1 MADTLENQQDVLGT
15 LERVSNESDPYSINQ
30 GYLTQAVVEPTQV
43 QAAPT
48 QVQAAPALD
57 PAQIVGSTQFQQA
70 MALARKIT
78 PEATPFNPALASL
91 LYFTKMGELA
101 SQKGSSVFGSIAG
114 AGVAPAAYLMQ
125 KEKEKAARDA
135 GLGKTAVSIMGA
147 LKPKKAGKP
156 TFYLNSKG
164 EKVPFTDVEFAAL
177 PRKEQLELTPFKAPG
192 AGTRVERA
200 QAQLIELGPKL
211 ANGTAT
217 EAEIQ
222 DYYLKY
228 MDLSSPK
235 ESKRIVDGE
244 EVTEFEPGI
253 DLTLIAGLPIPEGYD
268 PKKILNRR
276 NRKYSDSQVDSAGFG
291 NRMLI
296 TEGTVRNMLESGYQV
311 NASDI
316 AKIRSLSALGLSSF
330 KTAGLSAQAQRFHNA
345 ASNFV
350 AAQLR
355 KESGAAIGPQEY
367 ADAIEQYFPQATS
380 SPEGILDKQGL
391 RESLI
396 LGMVASGGDAFRNNY
411 KSAVP
416 FLTGMKDGKKVDV
429 INPVGYF
436 LTVNARTKSG
446 RGIHFAS
453 NLKLMEVDELKNM
466 LGLGAS
472 RYTGK
477 QLGFIGDEIRRK
489 EAEVPTP

>member
-1 MADTLENQQDVLGT
+1 
-15 LERVSNESDPYSINQ
+15 
-30 GYLTQAVVEPTQV
+30 
-43 QAAPT
+43 
-48 QVQAAPALD
+48 
-57 PAQIVGSTQFQQA
+57 
-70 MALARKIT
+70 
-78 PEATPFNPALASL
+78 
-91 LYFTKMGELA
+91 
-101 SQKGSSVFGSIAG
+101 
-114 AGVAPAAYLMQ
+114 
-125 KEKEKAARDA
+125 
-135 GLGKTAVSIMGA
+135 
-147 LKPKKAGKP
+147 
-156 TFYLNSKG
+156 
-164 EKVPFTDVEFAAL
+164 
-177 PRKEQLELTPFKAPG
+177 
-192 AGTRVERA
+192 
-200 QAQLIELGPKL
+200 
-211 ANGTAT
+211 
-217 EAEIQ
+217 
-222 DYYLKY
+222 
-228 MDLSSPK
+228 
-235 ESKRIVDGE
+235 
-244 EVTEFEPGI
+244 
-253 DLTLIAGLPIPEGYD
+253 
-268 PKKILNRR
+268 
-276 NRKYSDSQVDSAGFG
+276 
-291 NRMLI
+291 MLI
-296 TEGTVRNMLESGYQV
+296 TEGTVRNMLQSGYQV

-396 LGMVASGGDAFRNNY
+396 LGMISSGGDAFRNNY

-416 FLTGMKDGKKVDV
+416 FLSGMQNGKTVDV

-453 NLKLMEVDELKNM
+453 NLKLMEVDELKSM
-466 LGLGAS
+466 LGSGAS
-472 RYTGK
+472 RYTAK